1 MTQRRLS
8 EIELPV
14 FITTNIV
21 GGEEIFTNQS
31 AAEDL
36 RRCILIAAKLK
47 NWEIVCFQIMPNH
60 IHLIVNPKVFLQTS
74 RTLEKPRSVGTF
86 PSSQSALSR
95 ARKYFTV
102 SAFVQSFKGT
112 FSRQIHKGRLW
123 QLRYYLKYIVND
135 KQLRST
141 IAYII
146 GNPEKDGLPEFYT
159 KEPFA
164 YIDRKIV
171 DSIFG

>member
-8 EIELPV
+8 EIDLPV

-21 GGEEIFTNQS
+21 GGEEIFINQS

-36 RRCILIAAKLK
+36 RRCILMAAKLK

-60 IHLIVNPKVFLQTS
+60 IHLIVSPKVLLQTS
-74 RTLEKPRSVGTF
+74 RTLEKASSVEKRSSF
-86 PSSQSALSR
+86 QSALSR
-95 ARKYFTV
+95 ARRRFTV
-102 SAFVQSFKGT
+102 STFIQSFKGT

-123 QLRYYLKYIVND
+123 QPRYYLKYIVNEE
-135 KQLRST
+135 QLRST

-146 GNPEKDGLPEFYT
+146 GNPEKGGLPEFYT

-164 YIDRKIV
+164 YIDWKIIG
-171 DSIFG
+171 SIFG

>member
-14 FITTNIV
+14 FITTNTV
-21 GGEEIFTNQS
+21 GGEEILTNQS

-36 RRCILIAAKLK
+36 RRCILMAAKLK

-60 IHLIVNPKVFLQTS
+60 IHLIVSPKVFLQTS
-74 RTLEKPRSVGTF
+74 RALEKARSTDKVL
-86 PSSQSALSR
+86 SSQR
-95 ARKYFTV
+95 YFTIFT
-102 SAFVQSFKGT
+102 FVQSFKGT

-123 QLRYYLKYIVND
+123 QPRYYLKYIAND

-141 IAYII
+141 ILYIV

-164 YIDRKIV
+164 YIDLKIV
-171 DSIFG
+171 DGIFG